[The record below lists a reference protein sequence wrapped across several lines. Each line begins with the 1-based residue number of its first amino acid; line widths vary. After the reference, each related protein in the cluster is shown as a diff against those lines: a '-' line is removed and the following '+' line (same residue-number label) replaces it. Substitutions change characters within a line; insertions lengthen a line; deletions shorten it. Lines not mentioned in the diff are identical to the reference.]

1 MGHWCGGEESP
12 KESPEESSKL
22 SLITYLE
29 HECISHLSKKLQYCS
44 SNQEKLH
51 IYNTMA
57 IIYEQ
62 LVEKEDKSNRLNS
75 LCHWKDAQRNYEIV
89 IQLINTSP
97 SLTTSSEYWYF
108 HSIAYCKKVD
118 YKNAKE
124 NIIEALRLDNKNKL
138 AGLHKSLLKKSSKE
152 NTIEWHMN
160 LYKKELKN
168 VKYEMNNSK
177 SSHNK
182 ESHAYNILSID
193 GGVYV
198 VYYLLY
204 GLAR

>member
-1 MGHWCGGEESP
+1 MGHWWC

-62 LVEKEDKSNRLNS
+62 LAEKEDKSNRLNS
-75 LCHWKDAQRNYEIV
+75 LCHWKDAQRNYEMAHEAV
-89 IQLINTSP
+89 PENLDAN
-97 SLTTSSEYWYF
+97 LEYWYF
-108 HSIAYCKKVD
+108 CSIAYCKKVD

-182 ESHAYNILSID
+182 ESRAYNILSID